1 MVHLTVDIG
10 GRPGLDCRGFCSYCY
25 FKHVGDIEPFGCKNC
40 LPFIKG
46 CDYCSRGVREQ
57 YTGFKD
63 LREVADDV
71 LAQLQIV
78 QGDLDRITIS
88 GGGDPSCYPRFE
100 DLVGLL
106 GSMEV
111 PLHIGYTSGKGFD
124 DPALGDFLIENG
136 LTEVSYTIF
145 SSDPRLRAKYMHDP
159 TPEASLAVLER
170 LCAGIDVYAAGVIL
184 PGVNDGEDIFR
195 TCEWLESRGA
205 KGLILM
211 RFANQ
216 REQGLILGNAPII
229 AGQRVHSVE
238 EFRDLVTELN
248 DTFSMKI
255 SGTPLWDPSI
265 GSPFAILD
273 EPELLAT
280 LPRVQKRASVVTGS
294 IAAPFVQ
301 RVLDAC
307 GNRSRVIPAHSE
319 IACLITIDDLIA
331 LRLDDL
337 EDTVILP
344 GRAFVHDT
352 EARETLSADG
362 RTREVVRG
370 PDTLTADAETSMGME
385 RTGVL
390 MMEMEGFGELIRTIN
405 KYGR

>member
-10 GRPGLDCRGFCSYCY
+10 GRPGVDCRGFCSYCY
-25 FKHVGDIEPFGCKNC
+25 FKHVKDVEPFGCKNC
-40 LPFIKG
+40 LPFAKG

-57 YTGFKD
+57 YSGFKT
-63 LREVADDV
+63 LREIADDV
-71 LAQLQIV
+71 LAQLQML

-88 GGGDPSCYPRFE
+88 GGGDPSCYPEFE
-100 DLVGLL
+100 DLVELL
-106 GSMEV
+106 GSMKV

-124 DPALGDFLIENG
+124 DPSLGDFLIENG

-170 LCAGIDVYAAGVIL
+170 LCEEIDVYAAGVIL

-216 REQGLILGNAPII
+216 TEQGLILGNAPII
-229 AGQRVHSVE
+229 PGQRVHSVE

-273 EPELLAT
+273 EPELLAK
-280 LPRVQKRASVVTGS
+280 LPVVQKHASVVTGS
-294 IAAPFVQ
+294 VAAPFIQ

-307 GNRSRVIPAHSE
+307 GNESRIIPVDKE
-319 IACLITIDDLIA
+319 IACLITMDDLRA
-331 LRLDDL
+331 LDLADL
-337 EDTVILP
+337 EETVIIP
-344 GRAFVHDT
+344 GRAFVHDE
-352 EARETLSADG
+352 EAKAVLSADG
-362 RTREVVRG
+362 TDREVVRG

-385 RTGVL
+385 RNGVL
-390 MMEMEGFGELIRTIN
+390 LMEMEGFGELIRTIN
-405 KYGR
+405 RYGR